1 MRVFSFLKIWG
12 FRNVFFKICT
22 LEGYFNSMKQE
33 LLETFNTYFE
43 QPLID
48 EIDEVGKLVEV
59 PAGEIIMDIGN
70 YIRSIPL
77 LISGAIKVL
86 REDDEGDELLL
97 YYLEQGETCSVTMAC
112 CMGHTK
118 SEIRA
123 IAETDAVIVMVPV
136 QKMEEWMGKYKGWR
150 NYVFESY
157 HNRLNELLQTVDS
170 IAFKNLDERLVE
182 YLKKKVEVTNDN
194 KIQNTHQEIAY
205 DLHTSRV
212 VISRLLKKLEKMKKV
227 VLHRS
232 YIQVLD
238 L

>member
-1 MRVFSFLKIWG
+1 
-12 FRNVFFKICT
+12 
-22 LEGYFNSMKQE
+22 MKEE
-33 LLETFNTYFE
+33 LLGTFSNYFE

-48 EIDEVGKLVEV
+48 EILEVGKLIEV
-59 PAGEIIMDIGN
+59 PAGETIMDIGQ

-77 LISGAIKVL
+77 LLSGAIKVL
-86 REDDEGDELLL
+86 REDEEGDELLL

-112 CMGHTK
+112 CMGQTK

-123 IAETDAVIVMVPV
+123 VTETDTTLVMVPV

-157 HNRLNELLQTVDS
+157 QNRLNELLQTVDN
-170 IAFKNLDERLVE
+170 IAFKNLDQRLVD

-194 KIQNTHQEIAY
+194 RIKNTHQEIAY

-212 VISRLLKKLEKMKKV
+212 VISRLLKKLEKMKKL
-227 VLHRS
+227 VLHRN
-232 YIQVLD
+232 YIHVID